1 MNHAS
6 LKKIPET
13 PGCYLMK
20 DIEDNI
26 IYVGKAKNLHKR
38 VNSYFTKTHDEP
50 KTQELVK
57 YIDNVDFIVTDN
69 EVEALL
75 LESKLIRNHQP
86 KYNIA
91 LKDTV
96 KYAYLKITK
105 ERFPII
111 VTTRKNDGEGRY
123 YGPFTSGKA
132 RALAERLSNRLFKIR
147 VCTTLPKRA
156 CLLYYL
162 GECSAPCIGKIDEK
176 SYGKQIKKAEMFLK
190 GKSDELVKTLEREM
204 LLEAKKLH
212 FEQAQEIKEQIQSL
226 KHLTEKQKIEMPKL
240 YDQNVINYLTVD
252 DQILIQIFRVKKGVV
267 SGRNEFRIDTSDES
281 IESFIKQYY
290 FLNSIPKEIIIPE
303 PLNDQDILEAYL
315 TQLKN
320 ENVKITV
327 PKIGYKKQLLEM
339 VAKNITIK
347 LEDEPLN
354 ELKKILNLPKI
365 PREID
370 CFDISNIS
378 GTYATGSCVRFSNA
392 KPNKNLYRHFKIK
405 TVRGINDFAMMHEVV
420 KRRYQ
425 RKPKEELPDL
435 IVIDG
440 GKGQLNTALG
450 VLHGLKLDIP
460 LISLAKKL
468 EEVYVADK
476 QEPYRIPYESY
487 GLKLLQ
493 QIRDEAHRFA
503 VTYHKLLRSKGFI
516 PK

>member
-1 MNHAS
+1 
-6 LKKIPET
+6 
-13 PGCYLMK
+13 
-20 DIEDNI
+20 
-26 IYVGKAKNLHKR
+26 
-38 VNSYFTKTHDEP
+38 
-50 KTQELVK
+50 
-57 YIDNVDFIVTDN
+57 
-69 EVEALL
+69 
-75 LESKLIRNHQP
+75 
-86 KYNIA
+86 
-91 LKDTV
+91 
-96 KYAYLKITK
+96 
-105 ERFPII
+105 
-111 VTTRKNDGEGRY
+111 
-123 YGPFTSGKA
+123 
-132 RALAERLSNRLFKIR
+132 
-147 VCTTLPKRA
+147 
-156 CLLYYL
+156 
-162 GECSAPCIGKIDEK
+162 
-176 SYGKQIKKAEMFLK
+176 
-190 GKSDELVKTLEREM
+190 M